1 MKASIALAAAFVAA
15 LAAALAD
22 APSASAQSDSYP
34 SRPITIIVPFP
45 PGGSSDTITRLV
57 AQKVGENLKT
67 NVVID
72 NRGGGG
78 GVPAAIAMKQIAPD
92 GYTVFLANN
101 GLFAIMPGMTD
112 VRFDPVKDFQPITPL
127 CAFPSVLVVPEA
139 LPARSTRDLVALAKS
154 KAGGLNFASQG
165 VGSGGHILGEM
176 LRRESGA
183 PFTHVPYRG
192 AGPAVTD
199 LSAGSVDM
207 LFSSYASAIG
217 QVQAGKLR
225 VLGWTAPKRSPALPD
240 VPTMAEAGYPNVELV
255 VWHGI
260 VAPLGTPPALVKKLN
275 EEFTKAAHSPDVV
288 QKAAAQGVEMTT
300 SSPEA
305 FGKLLAD
312 DFERLGKIVRDAGIK
327 IQ

>member
-1 MKASIALAAAFVAA
+1 MKSTAIVGA
-15 LAAALAD
+15 LAAALTVSLAD
-22 APSASAQSDSYP
+22 VPSASAQSDSFP

-57 AQKVGENLKT
+57 AQKLGENLKT
-67 NVVID
+67 NIVID

-78 GVPAAIAMKQIAPD
+78 GVPAAIAMKQVAPD

-127 CAFPSVLVVPEA
+127 CAFPSVLVVPEG
-139 LPARSTRDLVALAKS
+139 LPARSAKDLVELAKS
-154 KAGGLNFASQG
+154 KPGGLNFASQG

-176 LRRESGA
+176 LRLASSA

-199 LSAGSVDM
+199 LAAGSVDM
-207 LFSSYASAIG
+207 LFSSYVSAIG

-225 VLGWTAPKRSPALPD
+225 VLGWTAPKRSPELPN
-240 VPTMAEAGYPNVELV
+240 VPTMAEAGYPSVELV

-275 EEFTKAAHSPDVV
+275 EEFTKAALSPDVV
-288 QKAAAQGVEMTT
+288 QKAAAQGVEMST

-312 DFERLGKIVRDAGIK
+312 DYERLGKIVRDAGIK
-327 IQ
+327 MQ

>member
-1 MKASIALAAAFVAA
+1 MKSTAIAGA
-15 LAAALAD
+15 LAAALTTSLAD
-22 APSASAQSDSYP
+22 APAAFAQSDGFP

-45 PGGSSDTITRLV
+45 PGGSSDTVTRLV
-57 AQKVGENLKT
+57 AQKLGENLKT
-67 NVVID
+67 SIVID

-78 GVPAAIAMKQIAPD
+78 GVPAALAMKQIAPD

-101 GLFAIMPGMTD
+101 GLFGIMPGMTD

-127 CAFPSVLVVPEA
+127 CAFPSVLVVPEG
-139 LPARSTRDLVALAKS
+139 LPARSVKELVALAQS
-154 KAGGLNFASQG
+154 KQGGLNFASQG

-199 LSAGSVDM
+199 LAAGSVDM
-207 LFSSYASAIG
+207 LFSSYVSAIG

-240 VPTMAEAGYPNVELV
+240 VPTMAEAGYPSVELV

-260 VAPLGTPPALVKKLN
+260 VAPLGTPPELVKKLN
-275 EEFTKAAHSPDVV
+275 EEFTKAALAPDVV
-288 QKAAAQGVEMTT
+288 QKAAAQGVEMSA